1 MPGCNNSSCI
11 NVRHTVKKYFH
22 YTLRRQ
28 MLQARCIR
36 DITVPRLDGKE
47 IALPT
52 VGLRFQTSYADLAS
66 FLIRHATKSLDDLHC
81 PCSST
86 SRLAKS
92 TRLFISGDLPEH
104 FGLVVDFEM
113 IIRRRGSSPSASMFY
128 HPPSPNTHPLEPHQ
142 NTFSLIFHCF
152 TSQSCLPHS
161 TLSRLCL
168 LPSC

>member
-1 MPGCNNSSCI
+1 MPGCNSLRCI

-22 YTLRRQ
+22 HTFRRQ
-28 MLQARCIR
+28 MLQAQCIR

-52 VGLRFQTSYADLAS
+52 VGSRFQTSYADLAS
-66 FLIRHATKSLDDLHC
+66 FLIRHATKSLDNLHC
-81 PCSST
+81 HCIST
-86 SRLAKS
+86 SQLTKS
-92 TRLFISGDLPEH
+92 TECLFPVTCQKTLASSLAS
-104 FGLVVDFEM
+104 EM

-128 HPPSPNTHPLEPHQ
+128 HPPSPNTHPPEPHQ
-142 NTFSLIFHCF
+142 NTFSLSFHCF
-152 TSQSCLPHS
+152 TPQSCLPHS